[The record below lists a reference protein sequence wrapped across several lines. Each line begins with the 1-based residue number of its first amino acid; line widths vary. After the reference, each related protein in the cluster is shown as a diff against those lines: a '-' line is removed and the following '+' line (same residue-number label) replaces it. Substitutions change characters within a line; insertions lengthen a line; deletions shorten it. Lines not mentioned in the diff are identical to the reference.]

1 MLFGGDFRQIPP
13 VLRRVPQ
20 ECISSYCLRSCS
32 FWKNPQHIV
41 KYELTRNKRA
51 ENDESYAQFVL
62 DVGNGVFCS
71 PPDFICTSGRDDFS
85 PASVILSDDI
95 RLHDGDTLDSLISL
109 VFEDSLGQGFPD
121 ENAALTFFEGRCIVT
136 PTNESAVSI
145 NNLILSG
152 IDGDTTIVYS
162 SDSILNSGETS
173 EENYPVEFFHTIET
187 QSLPP
192 HAKVVKEVAV
202 FSVGF
207 WGLNRWA

>member
-1 MLFGGDFRQIPP
+1 MIRVSYQSYVDLVRIALQFTKEEVFMTL
-13 VLRRVPQ
+13 LRGRT
-20 ECISSYCLRSCS
+20 CSCFALRAARCTKLVAIGCS

-62 DVGNGVFCS
+62 DVGNGVFRS

-95 RLHDGDTLDSLISL
+95 LLPDEGTLDSLISW
-109 VFEDSLGQGFPD
+109 VFGDSLGQGFSD

-145 NNLILSG
+145 NN
-152 IDGDTTIVYS
+152 
-162 SDSILNSGETS
+162 
-173 EENYPVEFFHTIET
+173 
-187 QSLPP
+187 
-192 HAKVVKEVAV
+192 
-202 FSVGF
+202 
-207 WGLNRWA
+207 